1 MPTPEQRRKL
11 LKARLALA
19 LRDELGRVPKREEID
34 RAFLLTRVG
43 RHQAASGPRPKRREQ
58 KESGR
63 QLAGQQLALFS

>member
-11 LKARLALA
+11 LKAKLALA

-34 RAFLLTRVG
+34 RAFLLTRATRG
-43 RHQAASGPRPKRREQ
+43 AAASGPCPERRDR

-63 QLAGQQLALFS
+63 QLALFP